1 MQKEFQY
8 IITIKQSE
16 DDENKMTAD
25 NVFTVDGKEASFSDV
40 TTDEKMTVF
49 EALKGSLGCL
59 ANIILMEMKHENK
72 EEK

>member
-25 NVFTVDGKEASFSDV
+25 NVFTVDGKEASFADV

-59 ANIILMEMKHENK
+59 ANIILIESKQNQK
-72 EEK
+72 GEE